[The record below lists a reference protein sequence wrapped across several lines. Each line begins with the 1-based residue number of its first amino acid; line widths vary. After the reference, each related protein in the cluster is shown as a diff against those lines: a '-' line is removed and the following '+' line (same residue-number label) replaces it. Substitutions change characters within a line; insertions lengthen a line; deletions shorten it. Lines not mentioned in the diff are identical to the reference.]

1 MTPERHGR
9 LEEICLGALQRDPAG
24 RAAFIAETCAGDE
37 ALRRDV
43 EALLAHAEDAEHFM
57 ERPALEI
64 AAATFARGLSPIG
77 RQIGPYTVVSALGSG
92 GMGDVYRARDTSLH
106 RDVAIKILP
115 PFVGLDADRRARFDR
130 EARLLA
136 SLNHSHIAAIYELE
150 QFDGMPV
157 LVLEL
162 VEGETLAHR
171 VTRGPLPLN
180 DVIGFGR
187 HITDALEAAHEK
199 GIVHRDL
206 KPANIKVTPDGMVKV
221 LDFGL
226 AKALATE
233 SGTNMQASAESGLT
247 AARTPVVLGTP
258 AYMSPEQAQ
267 GLAVDK
273 RTDIWAFGC
282 VLYEMLTGTPAFQG
296 TTRLRHDGSGHRAR
310 TRLACAAGPY
320 AARSPA
326 AVAPLS
332 GEGSQASPRRY
343 RRCSAGTCGR
353 LVPEAPLRTTRQH
366 GAWLPWSLA
375 GLVLIAAMVILF
387 VYAPER
393 PTGVQ
398 PLRLQVPLPDSAGR
412 DTLIFMS
419 PDGRSLASS
428 CRRRGPPAAISGFIR
443 SLLADGRSCRTR
455 VLLPEHLMVP

>member
-106 RDVAIKILP
+106 RDVAIKLLP

-180 DVIGFGR
+180 DAIGFGR

-247 AARTPVVLGTP
+247 AAQTPVVLGTP

-267 GLAVDK
+267 GVAVDK

-282 VLYEMLTGTPAFQG
+282 VFYEMLTGTPAFRG
-296 TTRLRHDGSGHRAR
+296 TTLSDTIASVIAREPDWSALPAHTPPAIRRLLRRCLEKDRKH
-310 TRLACAAGPY
+310 RLADIAD
-320 AARSPA
+320 ARLELTD
-326 AVAPLS
+326 AV
-332 GEGSQASPRRY
+332 
-343 RRCSAGTCGR
+343 
-353 LVPEAPLRTTRQH
+353 VPEARLERRVSMARGCR
-366 GAWLPWSLA
+366 GA
-375 GLVLIAAMVILF
+375 
-387 VYAPER
+387 
-393 PTGVQ
+393 
-398 PLRLQVPLPDSAGR
+398 
-412 DTLIFMS
+412 S
-419 PDGRSLASS
+419 PDCS
-428 CRRRGPPAAISGFIR
+428 
-443 SLLADGRSCRTR
+443 
-455 VLLPEHLMVP
+455 